1 MAGAIYSVAELNM
14 IITMFGCLCATIQAS
29 TGFYASVIHKKTFL
43 LRSNPVLNRAHRTFG
58 NFSTVFFLLG
68 LFAGSSGFLGAL
80 IGLDG
85 SPPLEFN
92 DISFNIHFWGSFPIA
107 IVILTKLVLS
117 YFWKKK
123 VFKYGKILG
132 TATFIAWAY
141 TWITSA
147 ISYYL
152 RTIPSNPQHEPPLL
166 LFPIELLWLQLI
178 WPFLL
183 GGLISIPILLR
194 GSKIEKL
201 KEKKSKV

>member
-1 MAGAIYSVAELNM
+1 MAGAIYSIAELNM

-29 TGFYASVIHKKTFL
+29 TGFYASVILKKTVL
-43 LRSNPVLNRAHRTFG
+43 LRSNPVLNRSHRTFG
-58 NFSTVFFLLG
+58 NFSSVLFLLG
-68 LFAGSSGFLGAL
+68 LFAGSSGFIGA
-80 IGLDG
+80 IFGLDDA
-85 SPPLEFN
+85 PPLEFN
-92 DISFNIHFWGSFPIA
+92 DISFNIHFWGSFPIT

-132 TATFIAWAY
+132 SATFIAWSY